1 MIEQSPRRLSSL
13 AGSECRMMHEPSQP
27 KSPDGLASM
36 PAPVPVFNCVVYLAT
51 RGDGE
56 VHARIANLAGLEC
69 DGPSERAALQ
79 SIVAAFKKRLAELL
93 ASEAPI
99 PWIEPPLAAET
110 SERVRLIGV
119 HL

>member
-1 MIEQSPRRLSSL
+1 
-13 AGSECRMMHEPSQP
+13 MHEHSEP
-27 KSPDGLASM
+27 KSPADLASV

-51 RGDGE
+51 CPDGG

-79 SIVAAFKKRLAELL
+79 SIVAAFKKRLAELQ
-93 ASEAPI
+93 ATQAQI
-99 PWIEPPLAAET
+99 PWIEPPLTAET
-110 SERVRLIGV
+110 GERVRLIGV